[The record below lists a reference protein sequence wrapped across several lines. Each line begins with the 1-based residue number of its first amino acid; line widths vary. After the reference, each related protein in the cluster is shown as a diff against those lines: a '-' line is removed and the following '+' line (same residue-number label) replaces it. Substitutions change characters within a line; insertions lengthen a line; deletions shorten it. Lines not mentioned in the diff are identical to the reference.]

1 MLIYGEGGAS
11 ARPDAE
17 FYDHKGIYMLSQ
29 VEDVSSH
36 RPSITAE
43 TQPVVYV
50 VDDDL
55 SVRESLEELILIAG
69 LQPETFASGEEFLR
83 RERSRRASCLL
94 LDYSLPNLNGLQ
106 IQERI
111 ASSRPEMS
119 IIFITG
125 HGDVPTTVKAMKA
138 GAVEFLT
145 KPFNATMLLGVIKAA
160 IQRSHAAMLHEEH
173 VSALQS
179 CYLSL
184 TERERE
190 IMDLVVRGLLNK
202 QIAGKLGITEY
213 TVKVHRGRVMKKMR
227 ADSLANLVKMA
238 AICQHGVS
246 PWDDM
251 LSTELMMDRRSAS
264 GSSPAPSARIT
275 RHGESYFRTECPSR
289 INRRFRV

>member
-1 MLIYGEGGAS
+1 
-11 ARPDAE
+11 
-17 FYDHKGIYMLSQ
+17 MLSQ
-29 VEDVSSH
+29 VKDVTAR
-36 RPSITAE
+36 RPLTSAD

-55 SVRESLEELILIAG
+55 SVRESLQELILIAG
-69 LQPETFASGEEFLR
+69 MQPETFASGEEFLR
-83 RERSRRASCLL
+83 RERARRASCLL
-94 LDYSLPNLNGLQ
+94 LDYTLPNLNGLQ

-145 KPFNATMLLGVIKAA
+145 KPFNAQILLGAIKTA
-160 IQRSHAAMLHEEH
+160 IQRSHAALLQEAY

-179 CYLSL
+179 CHLSL
-184 TERERE
+184 TVRERE
-190 IMDLVVRGLLNK
+190 VMDLVVRGLLNK
-202 QIAGKLGITEY
+202 QIAGELGITEY

-227 ADSLANLVKMA
+227 ADSLADLVKIA
-238 AICQHGVS
+238 AICRHSVS
-246 PWDDM
+246 PWDDVPA
-251 LSTELMMDRRSAS
+251 TELIADRRSALD
-264 GSSPAPSARIT
+264 SPHVPSARIT
-275 RHGESYFRTECPSR
+275 RHGESDFRTDHMSR